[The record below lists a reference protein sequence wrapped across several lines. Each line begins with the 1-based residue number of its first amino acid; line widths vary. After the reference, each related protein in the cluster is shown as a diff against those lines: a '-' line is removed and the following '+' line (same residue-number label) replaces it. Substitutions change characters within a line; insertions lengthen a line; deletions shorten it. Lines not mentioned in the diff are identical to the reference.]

1 MKKQLKS
8 FRSRGNFFVNLMFGC
23 VGYSLLCRGKKWFKL
38 TSNFSNRLLFM
49 LFSFNC
55 FLDTM
60 GYENRYSLNQVF
72 ANNKIFEDAVIKHN
86 LTPSENI
93 RIKLI
98 TDS

>member
-1 MKKQLKS
+1 
-8 FRSRGNFFVNLMFGC
+8 
-23 VGYSLLCRGKKWFKL
+23 
-38 TSNFSNRLLFM
+38 
-49 LFSFNC
+49 
-55 FLDTM
+55 M

-98 TDS
+98 TDSWFWYLMMTDLHGMARNATK